1 MTDQHEPEPKPN
13 GQDPDDAPAEEER
26 PPLLWRVLKS
36 AIAPDVLED
45 AGHDAPLTARGRIV
59 FWGTIIVL
67 TVAVAILF
75 VVTLANR

>member
-1 MTDQHEPEPKPN
+1 VTGPPPEPPPEPRP
-13 GQDPDDAPAEEER
+13 PDEER
-26 PPLLWRVLKS
+26 PGLLWRVLKS

-45 AGHDAPLTARGRIV
+45 AGHDAPLTARGRV
-59 FWGTIIVL
+59 LFWGTIIVL

>member
-1 MTDQHEPEPKPN
+1 MNEPEPGDRP
-13 GQDPDDAPAEEER
+13 PDEER
-26 PPLLWRVLKS
+26 PGLLWRVLKS
-36 AIAPDVLED
+36 AIAPDVLDD
-45 AGHDAPLTARGRIV
+45 AGHDAPLTPRGRIL

>member
-1 MTDQHEPEPKPN
+1 VNEPNHPTEPPEPEPGDLP
-13 GQDPDDAPAEEER
+13 PEEER
-26 PPLLWRVLKS
+26 PALLWRVLKS

-45 AGHDAPLTARGRIV
+45 GGHDAPLTPRGRIL

-67 TVAVAILF
+67 TVAVVILF

>member
-1 MTDQHEPEPKPN
+1 MNQPNEPHEPEPGDNP
-13 GQDPDDAPAEEER
+13 PEEER

-45 AGHDAPLTARGRIV
+45 AGHDAPLTPRGRIL
-59 FWGTIIVL
+59 FWGTIVVL

>member
-1 MTDQHEPEPKPN
+1 MNEPNHPTEPPEPEPGDLP
-13 GQDPDDAPAEEER
+13 PEEER
-26 PPLLWRVLKS
+26 PALLWRVLKS

-45 AGHDAPLTARGRIV
+45 GGHDAPLTPRGRIL

-67 TVAVAILF
+67 TVAVVILF

>member
-1 MTDQHEPEPKPN
+1 MTAPQEPEGEGP
-13 GQDPDDAPAEEER
+13 PDEER
-26 PPLLWRVLKS
+26 PGLLWRVLKS

-45 AGHDAPLTARGRIV
+45 AGHDAPLTKRGRIL

-75 VVTLANR
+75 VITLAGR

>member
-1 MTDQHEPEPKPN
+1 VNRPNEPHEPHEPEP
-13 GQDPDDAPAEEER
+13 GDPPPEEER

-45 AGHDAPLTARGRIV
+45 AGHDAPLTPRGRIL

>member
-1 MTDQHEPEPKPN
+1 VNQPNEPHEPHEP
-13 GQDPDDAPAEEER
+13 GDPPPEEER

-45 AGHDAPLTARGRIV
+45 AGHDAPLTPRGRIL
-59 FWGTIIVL
+59 FWGTIVVL